1 MYDHYRKRW
10 VAPRR
15 GVRYDGAVED
25 LALSV
30 GLSLPLLFLLD
41 GPLRLIVLATL
52 LVAVV
57 YTVFRRRLAE
67 LAALVIPLVPAALT
81 PYLPDR
87 YTDDETGL

>member
-1 MYDHYRKRW
+1 VYDHYREGW

-30 GLSLPLLFLLD
+30 GLALPLLLLLD
-41 GPLRLIVLATL
+41 GPLRLAVFGTL
-52 LVAVV
+52 LVAAA
-57 YTVFRRRLAE
+57 YTVLRRHLAE
-67 LAALVIPLVPAALT
+67 LAAIVIPLVPAALT

-87 YTDDETGL
+87 YADEEASE